1 MKVFIKHTLL
11 LICSLSCLLP
21 MSIVYAATLSLSV
34 VGDKIVFNNA
44 LNISGSNYAL
54 TDWEVVGQLT
64 PTNEWQPSLMA
75 STNEFK
81 ISGPGG
87 ELTVPIKVK
96 GMQYNLGGNTGVTLN
111 ATPLVSGTPCSS
123 SSTLNGAVV
132 SLFASGFNGA
142 SPNSCDANFSIKTL
156 KKYNPFY
163 FMRPVFEIDE
173 ATLIKR
179 LNGLSTV
186 VGGNYVGSITL
197 SSKYYFIENNILTYR
212 LMPARTLSISLD
224 YEPEV
229 LTDIKVDTFKEITP
243 VYNTTAHT
251 VSGSTSF
258 QIDATGY
265 FVNGIKM
272 VFIDKD
278 YSMKHIF
285 DESNPDDIKY
295 GTDKIPYSIRC
306 ETCKTKQIVSEGS
319 LDDSVKNNN
328 NSVENRVASP
338 VKNITFSI
346 DVGYSDIKAETV
358 STGLYRDTIT
368 ILFKEIL

>member
-1 MKVFIKHTLL
+1 MKSFIKHTLSS
-11 LICSLSCLLP
+11 ICSLACLLP
-21 MSIVYAATLSLSV
+21 VSIVYASTLSLSV
-34 VGDKIVFNNA
+34 VGDKVVFNNA
-44 LNISGSNYAL
+44 FNISGSDYAL
-54 TDWEVVGQLT
+54 TDWQVVGQLT
-64 PTNEWQPSLMA
+64 PTNEWQPSLTA
-75 STNEFK
+75 SVNEFK

-87 ELTVPIKVK
+87 ELTVPIKIK

-111 ATPLVSGTPCSS
+111 ATPLMSGTPCNSRSS
-123 SSTLNGAVV
+123 LNGVVV
-132 SLFASGFNGA
+132 SLFANGFNGA

-163 FMRPVFEIDE
+163 FIRPVFEIDE
-173 ATLIKR
+173 VALIKR
-179 LNGLSTV
+179 LTELPTV

-197 SSKYYFIENNILTYR
+197 SSKYYFKENNILTYR
-212 LMPARTLSISLD
+212 LMPARTFSINLN
-224 YEPEV
+224 YKPEII
-229 LTDIKVDTFKEITP
+229 TDVRVDTFKEITP

-258 QIDATGY
+258 QINAAGY

-278 YSMKHIF
+278 YSMKHVF

-306 ETCKTKQIVSEGS
+306 ETCATKQIVSEGN
-319 LDDSVKNNN
+319 LDESVKNNN
-328 NSVENRVASP
+328 NSVENRIASP
-338 VKNITFSI
+338 ASNITFSI

-358 STGLYRDTIT
+358 STGLYRDTII